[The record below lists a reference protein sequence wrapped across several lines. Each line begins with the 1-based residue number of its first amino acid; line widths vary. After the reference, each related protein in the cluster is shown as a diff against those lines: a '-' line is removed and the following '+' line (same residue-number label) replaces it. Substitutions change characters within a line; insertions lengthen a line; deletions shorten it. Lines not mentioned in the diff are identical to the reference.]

1 MLNRKWFLWIIFIV
15 LAISGQAQDIH
26 FSQYD
31 RNPLLLNP
39 AMTGDI
45 QDCYLRAGFNNK
57 EQWEKTYVTQSFF
70 ADTRLSFDNYTSN
83 TKFGIGGY
91 FYSDKAGDGNLKN
104 SFGMLTMALHK
115 SFNPEQTF
123 WGTLGFSAGLGSL
136 SVDFTQFYFDSQWN
150 GFVFDPNM
158 ANNENFIASSF
169 SYFDLNIGGMITYIR
184 PNKYDLRIG
193 VSVSHLLEPQ
203 YSLFDDDV
211 YLGRRYLIHSD
222 MVIPINRFVL
232 SPSAMFSMQN
242 DTWEA
247 LAGSNLSYEVSGV
260 KVSGG
265 LWFRVLRDI
274 IPVLGLEY
282 RKWSLQ
288 FSYDVNISSQYA
300 ATNYRGGLEFSLI
313 KKFCYS
319 PKKIHD
325 LERIPC
331 VE

>member
-1 MLNRKWFLWIIFIV
+1 FVIMT
-15 LAISGQAQDIH
+15 LAAFTGQSQDIH

-45 QDCYLRAGFNNK
+45 GDCYLRAGFNNK

-70 ADTRLSFDNYTSN
+70 ADTRLSLDKYTSG

-104 SFGMLTMALHK
+104 SFGMLNMALHK
-115 SFNPEQTF
+115 SFNPDETF
-123 WGTLGFSAGLGSL
+123 WGSLGFSLGLGSL
-136 SVDFTQFYFDSQWN
+136 SVDFTQFYFDNQWN
-150 GFVFDPNM
+150 GFVFDPNL
-158 ANNENFIASSF
+158 ANNEKFTANSF
-169 SYFDLNIGGMITYIR
+169 SYFDLNIGGMISYLN
-184 PNKYDLRIG
+184 PDKYKLRVG
-193 VSVSHLLEPQ
+193 VSVSHVLEPE

-211 YLGRRYLIHSD
+211 YLGRRYLVHSD
-222 MVIPINRFVL
+222 MEIPINRFVL

-242 DTWEA
+242 NIWEA
-247 LAGSNLSYEVSGV
+247 LAGSNLSYGFYGV
-260 KVSGG
+260 TVSGG
-265 LWFRVLRDI
+265 LWFRVIRDI

-282 RKWSLQ
+282 HRWALQ

-300 ATNYRGGLEFSLI
+300 ATNYRGGLEFSLV

-319 PKKIHD
+319 PKKVHD
-325 LERIPC
+325 LKRRGCAE
-331 VE
+331 